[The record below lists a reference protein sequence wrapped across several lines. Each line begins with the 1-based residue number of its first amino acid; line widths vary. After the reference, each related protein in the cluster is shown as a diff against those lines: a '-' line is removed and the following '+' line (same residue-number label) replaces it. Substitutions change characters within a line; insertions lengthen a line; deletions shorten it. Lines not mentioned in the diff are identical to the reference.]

1 MSYEVDID
9 TGAADELSGS
19 PLSDEQRDGLA
30 EVAQNIAAEA
40 ADSFSKIIGREAK
53 AKVPT
58 LEVLPLGEAVESLG
72 GPADAVMAAWMS
84 VVGQIEASVLL
95 LFDDASEQ
103 AICDLLEVE
112 RYSELGNSAFGE
124 IANIIGTRYVNGIA
138 ASCGMTFEPEPPE
151 VASGMLGAVLGTVL
165 AMSTVMTNY
174 AVLVDTELKV
184 DKTGCTVRFLFIPSD
199 SSVEALITSLGT
211 K

>member
-1 MSYEVDID
+1 MNYDLDIGMD
-9 TGAADELSGS
+9 AAAEPMGS
-19 PLSDEQRDGLA
+19 PLTEEQLEGLG
-30 EVAQNIAAEA
+30 EVAKNISAEA
-40 ADSFSKIIGREAK
+40 ADSFSKIVGREVK
-53 AKVPT
+53 AKVPV
-58 LEVLPLGEAVESLG
+58 LEVLPLGEAVEQLG

-95 LFDDASEQ
+95 LFDEDSEQ
-103 AICDLLEVE
+103 AICDMLEVE
-112 RYSELGNSAFGE
+112 RYSELGNSAFAE

-174 AVLVDTELKV
+174 AVLVDTQLKV
-184 DKTGCTVRFLFIPSD
+184 DKTACTVRFLFIPSD
-199 SSVEALITSLGT
+199 TSVEALISSLGT

>member
-1 MSYEVDID
+1 MNYEVDID
-9 TGAADELSGS
+9 VGAVSDQPDS
-19 PLSDEQRDGLA
+19 PLTDEQREGLA
-30 EVAQNIAAEA
+30 EVAKTISEEA
-40 ADSFSKIIGREAK
+40 ADSFSKIIGQTAK
-53 AKVPT
+53 AKVPL

-72 GPADAVMAAWMS
+72 GPADQVTAAWLP

-103 AICDLLEVE
+103 AICDLLSVE
-112 RYSELGNSAFGE
+112 RYTELSNSALGE
-124 IANIIGTRYVNGIA
+124 IANIIGTRYVNGIS

-174 AVLVDTELKV
+174 AVLVDTVLKV
-184 DKTGCTVRFLFIPSD
+184 DKTDCTVRFLFIPSD
-199 SSVEALITSLGT
+199 SSVDVLISSLGT
-211 K
+211 Q

>member
-1 MSYEVDID
+1 MNYEVDID
-9 TGAADELSGS
+9 VGAVSDQPES
-19 PLSDEQRDGLA
+19 PLTDEQRDGLA
-30 EVAQNIAAEA
+30 EVAKTISEEA
-40 ADSFSKIIGREAK
+40 ADSFSKIIGQTAK
-53 AKVPT
+53 AKVPL

-72 GPADAVMAAWMS
+72 GPADQVTAAWLP

-103 AICDLLEVE
+103 AICDLLSVE
-112 RYSELGNSAFGE
+112 RYTELANSALGE
-124 IANIIGTRYVNGIA
+124 IANIIGTRYVNGIS

-174 AVLVDTELKV
+174 AVLVDTVLKV
-184 DKTGCTVRFLFIPSD
+184 DKTDCTVRFLFIPSD
-199 SSVEALITSLGT
+199 SSVDVLISSLGT